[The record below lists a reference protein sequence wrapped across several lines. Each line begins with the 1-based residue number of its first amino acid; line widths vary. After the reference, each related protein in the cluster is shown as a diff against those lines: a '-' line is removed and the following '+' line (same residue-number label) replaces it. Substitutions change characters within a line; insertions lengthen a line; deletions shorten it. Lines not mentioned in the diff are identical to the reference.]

1 MSKILDYVYW
11 RIVDVIGFFTRRMGA
26 FRSKLVDMND
36 INDIPSSKFSEVKD
50 LISSDKVV
58 IFSKTY
64 CPYCKLAKE
73 VSFLVIIAKYFK
85 QIWMLMKLSYCIFY
99 CLIICFSIV
108 SVKPGHWKNGFDFIL
123 FHIVYNLLTKKIR
136 H

>member
-11 RIVDVIGFFTRRMGA
+11 RVVDVIGFFTRRMGA
-26 FRSKLVDMND
+26 FRSKLVDM
-36 INDIPSSKFSEVKD
+36 SSPKVSEVKN

-73 VSFLVIIAKYFK
+73 VSFLVIIAKY
-85 QIWMLMKLSYCIFY
+85 
-99 CLIICFSIV
+99 V
-108 SVKPGHWKNGFDFIL
+108 E
-123 FHIVYNLLTKKIR
+123 
-136 H
+136 